1 VQRIIIGFS
10 LVTACA
16 IALSYSASVSQNKME
31 SQFNHSAVTLTQLL
45 DNSVELGKS
54 LQNINRVTLIHANAT
69 QEEQL
74 IELTTNLNEL
84 ISDFESQ
91 NSLLTQ
97 KLSDYPK
104 EQEVLVAIDENV
116 EWVKRQSIT
125 HTQLHTDRLAA
136 YDVTFQEM
144 ANFVSIWEYF
154 ESEAV
159 DLIDSASL
167 SSDGKVKSSVWML
180 NSLKKEA
187 HDIAKQLERL
197 IGVTSLV
204 KIEEIEKSL
213 TTNLASINKK
223 LLTVYKNN
231 SEAKDTL
238 PDYIE
243 ALAFQIEN
251 PKGLFSQHKLY
262 LTLKAQSVEM
272 LVNIANAVDV
282 SLISYENLSNSIR
295 QLSQGSLLESQ
306 QSNSASFWLNISLL
320 LLTVTVSIVVT
331 FNVVGSI
338 RSPLRAI
345 KLALSNMEQGD
356 LAYEIQDEFKSELG
370 DIATS
375 INSLANKLKG
385 LLLEI
390 NESDRKVND
399 FSIKGL
405 QQGEEVLQQV
415 QSQQHQ
421 ADSMATAV
429 TEMEHAVKEVATNA
443 VDSSSAV
450 ADVVDLAQSN
460 MSSMRTNVQFVEELQ
475 GSLADASTVIQDLS
489 NQSQQIDEILKV
501 IQSISEQTNLLALN
515 AAIEAARAG
524 EHGRGFA
531 VVADEVRTLATRT
544 QSSANEIGQMIDSLQ
559 HSSKKAVG
567 IVESNLKQA
576 EQSVNQ
582 SNESHD
588 ALANMVVQLQHVDD
602 MSRTIATAA
611 EEQSAV
617 TKEVAE
623 NIVAVS
629 DISHQIAQNAELSS
643 SNSRSL
649 NQLSKAQS
657 KLIAQFKLA

>member
-1 VQRIIIGFS
+1 
-10 LVTACA
+10 
-16 IALSYSASVSQNKME
+16 ME

-45 DNSVELGKS
+45 DGSVELGKS
-54 LQNINRVTLIHANAT
+54 LQNINRLTLIHANAT
-69 QEEQL
+69 QTEQL
-74 IELTTNLNEL
+74 IQLGSELDVL
-84 ISDFESQ
+84 IDDFDTQ
-91 NSLLTQ
+91 NSAL
-97 KLSDYPK
+97 
-104 EQEVLVAIDENV
+104 
-116 EWVKRQSIT
+116 RQSLADYQNERTTLTALDESVDWIKQQSIA
-125 HTQLHTDRLAA
+125 HTQLHTERLKA
-136 YDVTFQEM
+136 YELTFKEM
-144 ANFVSIWEYF
+144 ASFVSIWEYF
-154 ESEAV
+154 ESDAV

-167 SSDGKVKSSVWML
+167 SSDSKVKSSVWML

-197 IGVTSLV
+197 IGVTSLDS
-204 KIEEIEKSL
+204 IEEIEKSL
-213 TTNLASINKK
+213 TTNLSSINKK
-223 LLTVYKNN
+223 LLIIYKNN
-231 SEAKDTL
+231 AEAKDIL

-243 ALAFQIEN
+243 MLAYQIEN
-251 PKGLFSQHKLY
+251 PNGLFNQHKLY
-262 LTLKAQSVEM
+262 LTLKTESVDL
-272 LVNIANAVDV
+272 LVNIANAVDN
-282 SLISYENLSNSIR
+282 SLISLENLSDSIR

-306 QSNSASFWLNISLL
+306 QSNNKSFWLNISLL
-320 LLTVTVSIVVT
+320 VLTIAVSIVVT
-331 FNVVGSI
+331 LNVVGSI
-338 RSPLRAI
+338 RSPLKAI
-345 KLALSNMEQGD
+345 KLALFNMEQGD
-356 LAYEIQDEFKSELG
+356 LAYEIKDEFKSELG

-450 ADVVDLAQSN
+450 AEVVDLAQTN

-475 GSLADASTVIQDLS
+475 SSLTDASTVIQDLS
-489 NQSQQIDEILKV
+489 HQSQQIDEILKV

-559 HSSKKAVG
+559 QSSKKAVG
-567 IVESNLKQA
+567 IVESNLMQA

-588 ALANMVVQLQHVDD
+588 ALANMVVQLQQVDD

-611 EEQSAV
+611 EQQSAV

-629 DISHQIAQNAELSS
+629 DISHLIAQNAELSS
-643 SNSRSL
+643 GNSRSL

-657 KLIAQFKLA
+657 KLIAQFKLN